1 MVKLKKDYLQV
12 YNEIKCKLIILFVVF
27 IMFLLFR
34 FFLFMD
40 IEYWH
45 IMFNKEQDAQIEA
58 IPFYLTEVAI
68 TITISYILISIS
80 NNN

>member
-1 MVKLKKDYLQV
+1 
-12 YNEIKCKLIILFVVF
+12 
-27 IMFLLFR
+27 
-34 FFLFMD
+34 MD